1 MTMFTNTTGFRRKG
15 VKAGSTQGPMRTVT
29 TVITGEPV
37 KRKPKA
43 VMPKGATAGGAMA
56 KYAAERNMPKG
67 ATAGGATSYR
77 NVQDLDKKFNRGG
90 KVCK

>member
-1 MTMFTNTTGFRRKG
+1 MTMFTNTTGVRRKG

-43 VMPKGATAGGAMA
+43 YKSIGATAGNAVSYAAERKKPVGATAGGAINY
-56 KYAAERNMPKG
+56 KD
-67 ATAGGATSYR
+67 
-77 NVQDLDKKFNRGG
+77 VQDLDKKFNRGG

>member
-1 MTMFTNTTGFRRKG
+1 MFTKTTGVRRKG

-29 TVITGEPV
+29 TIITGEAV

-43 VMPKGATAGGAMA
+43 VMPKGATVGGAVTA
-56 KYAAERNMPKG
+56 YAVKEKPMFKG
-67 ATAGGATSYR
+67 AMHKSYKS
-77 NVQDLDKKFNRGG
+77 VQDLNKKFNRGG